1 MSPKTYL
8 YSIDDIIILEN
19 DEYLQEA
26 LEIPED
32 TLHLPKESIKELLL
46 SNPQSVAKIFELIEN
61 PIKYDDEILEILKKN
76 IFAESFHA
84 LGESFIANTNNIAVI
99 DSFIETYIHEYNDIS
114 LASNYPNNQNIY
126 FNTEKE
132 NQIPLLKIL
141 LKNPLYEK
149 GFYDVLGL
157 HITDDLSN
165 MMFKD
170 FKLLLQSLII
180 AKDEVVMR
188 LHIPESSL
196 SNELKNIHK
205 F

>member
-61 PIKYDDEILEILKKN
+61 PIKYDDEIIEILRKN

-84 LGESFIANTNNIAVI
+84 LGEAFIANIDNISII
-99 DSFIETYIHEYNDIS
+99 DSFIETYINEYNDIS
-114 LASNYPNNQNIY
+114 LNLDSRNNTFTY

-157 HITDDLSN
+157 HITEDISS

-170 FKLLLQSLII
+170 FKLLLQSIII

-188 LHIPESSL
+188 LQIPESSL